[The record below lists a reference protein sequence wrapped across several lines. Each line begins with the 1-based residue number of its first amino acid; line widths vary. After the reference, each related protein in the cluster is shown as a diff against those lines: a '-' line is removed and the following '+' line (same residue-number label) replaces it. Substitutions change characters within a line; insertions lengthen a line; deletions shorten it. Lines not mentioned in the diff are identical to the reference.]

1 MKSLPW
7 FLMAMAGATA
17 LAADWSQWRG
27 PEFNGSSTSGQLP
40 VTWSPSNNIAWKTA
54 LPGQAGSTP
63 VLRGNRLFLTSPD
76 AGKNLLV
83 LGLDAGTGKILWQKQ
98 VGTNNREKGR
108 NNMSSPSPVA
118 DASRVYALFATGDLA
133 AFDHDGKPVWSRNL
147 AADYGAFA
155 VMWIYGASPLLLGD
169 RLIIPVLQ
177 RTPVPRDYSFAQ
189 DGKAERE
196 SYLLCLDAAT
206 GTNVWKQVRKSD
218 AVEETQEAY
227 TTPIPWQRG
236 GKTEILLFG
245 ANHLTAHDPASGAE
259 LWRSVDLNPSHERWW
274 RVVPSPVAASDLV
287 IVCNPK
293 RAPVH
298 ALRPGADRSAAIAW
312 SFSDFPSDCV
322 TPLLYRGRL
331 YVLDGD
337 RQMMT
342 CLDPASGRKLWEG
355 SLGVRDIFR
364 ASPTGADGRVY
375 CLSEKGNTV
384 VLEAG
389 DEFKVLATNWL
400 GDEPVRSSIPVA
412 DGRLYVRTASALWCV
427 QAGRR

>member
-1 MKSLPW
+1 
-7 FLMAMAGATA
+7 
-17 LAADWSQWRG
+17 
-27 PEFNGSSTSGQLP
+27 
-40 VTWSPSNNIAWKTA
+40 
-54 LPGQAGSTP
+54 
-63 VLRGNRLFLTSPD
+63 
-76 AGKNLLV
+76 
-83 LGLDAGTGKILWQKQ
+83 
-98 VGTNNREKGR
+98 
-108 NNMSSPSPVA
+108 VA
-118 DASRVYALFATGDLA
+118 DASRVYALFATGALA
-133 AFDHDGKPVWSRNL
+133 AFDHEGKPVWSRNL
-147 AADYGAFA
+147 AADYGAFS

-177 RTPVPRDYSFAQ
+177 RTPVPRDYGFAQ
-189 DGKAERE
+189 DGKAERD
-196 SYLLCLDAAT
+196 SFLLCLDAAT
-206 GTNVWKQVRKSD
+206 GTNLWRQIRKSE

-389 DEFKVLATNWL
+389 EEFKILATNWL

-412 DGRLYVRTASALWCV
+412 DGRVYIRTASTLWCV
-427 QAGRR
+427 RAEQR